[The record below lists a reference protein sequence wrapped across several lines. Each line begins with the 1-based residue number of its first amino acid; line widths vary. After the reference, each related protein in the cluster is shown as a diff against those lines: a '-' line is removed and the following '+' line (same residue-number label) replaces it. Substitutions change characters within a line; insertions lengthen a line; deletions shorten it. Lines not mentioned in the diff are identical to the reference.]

1 MVTKTELPNYNLSFK
16 TRDQLKDLG
25 NKISQHYFEV
35 EFLKSTS
42 TDKVIASLK
51 KIFLIHGLPK
61 EITTDNGPQFIS
73 REFEDYLEMQG
84 IKHREVTPLW
94 PQANGEV
101 ERQNRSLLKRLKIS
115 QIEKRDWKDELSA
128 YLTMHWTT
136 PHSTTGVSP
145 AELLLKRKIRTRL
158 PEIDY
163 HDYDDLEM
171 RDRDKE
177 SKQRSKIYTY
187 EKRRAQETVKERD
200 KVLLRRERENKL
212 TPTFQSQPYEVKS
225 KVGNSVL
232 VQSPEGVQYQRNV
245 THVKKYQEREQSVID
260 QREPIVIDPEEQTV
274 YLPCE
279 SSDEIDDQKGNNE
292 KEQSETI
299 EIPRE
304 RPVRTRRAPARFK
317 DFDVTWK

>member
-1 MVTKTELPNYNLSFK
+1 MPSLPSGHTLLVVVDYY
-16 TRDQLKDLG
+16 RR
-25 NKISQHYFEV
+25 YFEV
-35 EFLKSTS
+35 EFLKSTT
-42 TDKVIASLK
+42 TDKVIASLEK
-51 KIFLIHGLPK
+51 MFLIHGLPK

-73 REFEDYLEMQG
+73 KEFEDYLEMQG
-84 IKHREVTPLW
+84 IKHRIVTPLW

-128 YLTMHWTT
+128 YLTMYRTT

-145 AELLLKRKIRTRL
+145 AELLFRRKIRTRL

-163 HDYDDLEM
+163 YDYDDLEM

-177 SKQRSKIYTY
+177 SKQESKIYTD
-187 EKRRAQETVKERD
+187 EKRRAQETVKEGD

-212 TPTFQSQPYEVKS
+212 TPTFHSQPYEVKS
-225 KVGNSVL
+225 KVGNSVV
-232 VQSPEGVQYQRNV
+232 VQSPGGLQYQRNV

-260 QREPIVIDPEEQTV
+260 QREPVVADQEEETV
-274 YLPCE
+274 CSPAE
-279 SSDEIDDQKGNNE
+279 SSDERVEVQGNNE
-292 KEQSETI
+292 KEQSEAI
-299 EIPRE
+299 DIPRE